1 MATAAEYSTFTGFP
15 LLPFELRLLIW
26 EEALSALSAP
36 TTLWAASMKFVGSK
50 PPSPPCRLGL
60 SCKEAWQVVQICC
73 VRFQSGPP
81 TPRPVWSWADPNKT
95 VIHLNYL
102 AALARFEPETALKF
116 KHVVVLARVSKMGEI
131 IPICEE
137 LCNNCPALDTLT
149 IDWRNWSALLPWP
162 SARYARL
169 STYAGPELGTGA
181 DHRTL
186 RSRLAAFFTS
196 SPRVHIL
203 TRASWNREMGRLDTS

>member
-1 MATAAEYSTFTGFP
+1 MRVHFFVGSRDSIFVSCLERTPTATPESTVHSPQSSHGDGCGMQHLYLLP

-36 TTLWAASMKFVGSK
+36 TTLWAASMKFIGSK
-50 PPSPPCRLGL
+50 PPPPPCRLGL
-60 SCKEAWQVVQICC
+60 SCKEAWLVVQRCC

-116 KHVVVLARVSKMGEI
+116 KHVVILAGVSKMGD
-131 IPICEE
+131 PPY
-137 LCNNCPALDTLT
+137 L
-149 IDWRNWSALLPWP
+149 R
-162 SARYARL
+162 
-169 STYAGPELGTGA
+169 GA
-181 DHRTL
+181 
-186 RSRLAAFFTS
+186 
-196 SPRVHIL
+196 
-203 TRASWNREMGRLDTS
+203 M